1 MSTKENT
8 AIARRVDALARELA
22 VLEPLRIST
31 VLEVYD
37 RGPEPRCA
45 TVREVIE
52 AAADRPRPRLVERIE
67 DLDCLIDAETGVH
80 VLRHEVDEAAYDEAA
95 AGVRH
100 IVVRIPCHPAQV
112 ALIRSCLPL
121 TETRGGA
128 RAGKTRIAVWW
139 LFRQWLLRGHGVDDE
154 HDEPAKFW
162 WVRED
167 TEKLYEYAIQPL
179 LQLWPAEVFVG
190 KQPTE
195 TTRKPKLH
203 LIDRSSVAFRHANFS
218 GGKAGTNL
226 RSANVEAV
234 VVDEKSAIHN
244 QENWR
249 EILNRVSQT
258 GGPIFTATTPAAG
271 HWSEVDAEGD
281 DAGGT
286 VYVASVDRFQN
297 PWITFPS
304 LLSDMLKERLVTAAQ
319 MAERILPAA
328 DQVEAAKA
336 LIVQPDARRSWLGQL
351 VPAGLPLWREWSDD
365 LIVRDGELVRDSL
378 TVDGWGRLP
387 CITQHVLGRFFVRED
402 RPRPGKVFIG
412 QDFNVNPCAGAILQI
427 FGHAHQRES
436 WHVLVI
442 DEVAVEG
449 PTATYAAALA
459 KRYPRIVGWCDP
471 TGAMPGRH
479 ASHGAKSSTD
489 AAELD
494 RAGHYVQPANGR
506 ERNKVKHLPQKD
518 SINVMHRLHRERRLL
533 VHARCTG
540 VLEAMRTMQARP
552 DGTIDKVSGRNS
564 RSDQVSAYGDAVRYG
579 VWRPF
584 EHVLVQTST
593 TYGHHAA

>member
-1 MSTKENT
+1 VSTKENT
-8 AIARRVDALARELA
+8 AIARRVDALAAELA

-31 VLEVYD
+31 VLEVRE

-45 TVREVIE
+45 TVAEVRT
-52 AAADRPRPRLVERIE
+52 AAADRPRPRVVERIE

-80 VLRHEVDEAAYDEAA
+80 VLRHEVDPDEFDRVA

-100 IVVRIPCHPAQV
+100 VRVKIPCHPGQV
-112 ALIRSCLPL
+112 ALIRSCIPL

-139 LFRQWLLRGHGVDDE
+139 LFRQWLLRGHGLDGD

-162 WVRED
+162 WIRED
-167 TEKLYEYAIQPL
+167 TEKLYEYAILPL
-179 LQLWPAEVFVG
+179 LQLWPAEVFSG
-190 KQPTE
+190 KPPTE
-195 TTRKPKLH
+195 TARKPKLR

-226 RSANVEAV
+226 RSASVEAV

-244 QENWR
+244 RENWR

-271 HWSEVDAEGD
+271 HWSEQDAEGD

-297 PWITFPS
+297 PWITIPS
-304 LLSDMLKERLVTAAQ
+304 LFSDMLKERLVTAAQ
-319 MAERILPAA
+319 MAEEILPAA

-365 LIVRDGELVRDSL
+365 LVVHDGERVRDSL
-378 TVDGWGRLP
+378 EVDGFGKLP
-387 CITQHVLGRFFVRED
+387 CITAAVLGRYFNRDD
-402 RPRPGKVFIG
+402 RPSPGKHWIG
-412 QDFNVNPCAGAILQI
+412 QDFNVNPCVGVVLQV
-427 FGHAHQRES
+427 FGEVHRRES
-436 WHVLVI
+436 WHVLVV
-442 DEVAVEG
+442 DEVASEG
-449 PTATYAAALA
+449 STAAYAEALA
-459 KRYPRIVGWCDP
+459 KRYPRSVGFCDP

-506 ERNKVKHLPQKD
+506 ENGKAKHLPQKD
-518 SINVMHRLHRERRLL
+518 SINVVHRLHRERRLL

-540 VLEAMRTMQARP
+540 VLEAMRTMQARS

-564 RSDQVSAYGDAVRYG
+564 RSDQISAYGDGVRYG
-579 VWRPF
+579 VWRPLR
-584 EHVLVQTST
+584 HVLVESST
-593 TYGHHAA
+593 QYGSPP

>member
-8 AIARRVDALARELA
+8 AIARRVDDVARELA

-45 TVREVIE
+45 TVREVVE
-52 AAADRPRPRLVERIE
+52 AAAERPRPRLVDRIA
-67 DLDCLIDAETGVH
+67 DLDCLIDSETGVH
-80 VLRHEVDEAAYDEAA
+80 VLRHEVGDEDFDAVAS
-95 AGVRH
+95 GVRH
-100 IVVRIPCHPAQV
+100 VEVRIPCHPAQV

-139 LFRQWLLRGHGVDDE
+139 LFRQWLLRGHGVDAD

-162 WVRED
+162 WIRED
-167 TEKLYEYAIQPL
+167 TEKLYEYAILPL
-179 LQLWPAEVFVG
+179 LQLWPAEVFAG
-190 KQPTE
+190 KPPTE
-195 TTRKPKLH
+195 TTRKPKLR
-203 LIDRSSVAFRHANFS
+203 LVDGSSIAFRHANFS

-226 RSANVEAV
+226 RSASVEAV

-271 HWSEVDAEGD
+271 HWSEVDADGD

-297 PWITFPS
+297 PWITIPS
-304 LLSDMLKERLVTAAQ
+304 LLSDMLKERLVTAVQ
-319 MAERILPAA
+319 MDEEVLPSA
-328 DQVEAAKA
+328 DQVEAAKR

-351 VPAGLPLWREWSDD
+351 VPAGLPLWREWSDS
-365 LIVRDGELVRDSL
+365 LIVRDGDRVRDSL
-378 TVDGWGRLP
+378 HVDGLGELP
-387 CITQHVLGRFFVRED
+387 CITADVLGAYFVRED
-402 RPRPGKVFIG
+402 KARPGKIWIG
-412 QDFNVNPCAGAILQI
+412 QDFNVSPCVGVVLQV
-427 FGHAHQRES
+427 FGVLHRRET
-436 WHVLVI
+436 WHVLAV
-442 DEVAVEG
+442 DEVAVDG
-449 PTATYAAALA
+449 PTATYAATLA
-459 KRYPRIVGWCDP
+459 KRYPRAVGFCDP

-489 AAELD
+489 AAELA
-494 RAGHYVQPANGR
+494 RAGLYVQPANGR
-506 ERNKVKHLPQKD
+506 EHGKAKHLPQKD

-540 VLEAMRTMQARP
+540 VLEAMRTMQARS

-564 RSDQVSAYGDAVRYG
+564 RSDKISAFGDGVRYG

-584 EHVLVQTST
+584 RHVLVESST
-593 TYGHHAA
+593 TYGST